1 MATEIKDS
9 NGSSRVEC
17 LHCKAAKQ
25 PNRYFHRL
33 DVHLVKIHGTTAAEY
48 SSQFPG
54 AATISEYAR
63 SRAIAPPP
71 ATPSPK
77 ASKGAAKVDAVT
89 LDASAPAGTPANPF
103 RFKSG
108 VQLCMRQYL
117 TPADKSRVP
126 KHDPN
131 WEMSASESEKWECY
145 AIAVKERENVLDVGP
160 TGCGKT
166 SGIYQFAASLNQPVV
181 RFNCSGDSR
190 VAQFVGEKVVDI
202 DPATAQAIVV
212 WRDGVLTQAMRN
224 GWWLILD
231 EVDGCPPQILF
242 ILHAVLEPNGVLT
255 LAENGGERV
264 EPHPDFR
271 VFASGNTLGRGDDTG
286 LYEGTNVLNEAF
298 LDRFGIVLQSDYPEQ
313 ATEVN
318 ILVNKTG
325 IRKVDAQKMV
335 AVAAKVR
342 EGLKNEECDCTFS
355 TRRLIA
361 WASKSKFMPAPA
373 AAKITVLNKLSGDD
387 KTFVGDI
394 IQRYFS
400 GEVS

>member
-1 MATEIKDS
+1 MSNEKIDS
-9 NGSSRVEC
+9 NGNARVEC
-17 LHCKAAKQ
+17 EHCRVAKVAA
-25 PNRYFHRL
+25 RWYHRL
-33 DVHLVKIHGTTAAEY
+33 DVHLVRKHGTTAAEY
-48 SSQFPG
+48 SAQFPG
-54 AATISEYAR
+54 NPTISEYAR
-63 SRAIAPPP
+63 SRAIAAPPTTP
-71 ATPSPK
+71 TPSKPSAK
-77 ASKGAAKVDAVT
+77 AGKAVT
-89 LDASAPAGTPANPF
+89 QDATAPAGSPANPF

-108 VQLCMRQYL
+108 IELCMRQHL
-117 TPADKSRVP
+117 TPADKARVP
-126 KHDPN
+126 KHNPN
-131 WEMSASESEKWECY
+131 WEMSATETEKWECY

-160 TGCGKT
+160 TGCGK
-166 SGIYQFAASLNQPVV
+166 SAGVFQFAASLNQPVI
-181 RFNCSGDSR
+181 RFNGSGDAR

-202 DPATAQAIVV
+202 DPATSQAIVV

-231 EVDGCPPQILF
+231 EVDAYPPQILF
-242 ILHAVLEPNGVLT
+242 VLHAILEKGGVLT

-271 VFASGNTLGRGDDTG
+271 VFASANTLGRGDDTG

-298 LDRFGIVLQSDYPEQ
+298 LDRFGIVLQSDYQ
-313 ATEVN
+313 DAATEVA
-318 ILVNKTG
+318 ILVGTTG

-361 WASKSKFMPAPA
+361 WASKSAFMSPPA